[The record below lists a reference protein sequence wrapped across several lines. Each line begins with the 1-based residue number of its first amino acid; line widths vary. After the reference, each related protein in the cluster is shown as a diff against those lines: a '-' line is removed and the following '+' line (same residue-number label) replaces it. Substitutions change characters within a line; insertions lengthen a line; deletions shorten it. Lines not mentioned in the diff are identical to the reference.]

1 MRAIVYSRLQ
11 KSRRLRNVRC
21 PDAVLVVESRLPKV
35 SRPPR
40 PAPRSPTAA
49 VRAANWVET
58 TAWAEGPEVAL
69 PAEWVAAAPRVVP
82 PRLVPPRIVPPRIA
96 LKRWPAL
103 LAAAAVFVSLAFL
116 QL

>member
-1 MRAIVYSRLQ
+1 
-11 KSRRLRNVRC
+11 
-21 PDAVLVVESRLPKV
+21 
-35 SRPPR
+35 
-40 PAPRSPTAA
+40 
-49 VRAANWVET
+49 
-58 TAWAEGPEVAL
+58 L